1 MVLFDDGLS
10 RINKTNRTDMYI
22 HKKGYGVIAT
32 LFTFLVLI
40 IVGIIMLLN
49 ALLETTHWTILA
61 GLIIIG
67 VIIFVWSITFFRV
80 PTKRKITH
88 EENAVVS
95 SADGEIVAIEEVEEK
110 EYFHDKRIQVSVFMS
125 AYDVHVN
132 WFPMD
137 GVVSYVKYHP
147 GKKLF
152 AINPKSSELNERNS
166 VAVRDAKGREVL
178 FRQVAG
184 VMARRIVCNIKEGDK
199 AEVGKEFGMIKFGSR
214 VDFFLPKDADIQ
226 VEMGD
231 DITGQ
236 VTVLAYLK

>member
-1 MVLFDDGLS
+1 
-10 RINKTNRTDMYI
+10 MYI

-32 LFTFLVLI
+32 VFTVLVLI
-40 IVGIIMLLN
+40 IVAASMLFN
-49 ALLETTHWTILA
+49 AIFVTTHWTILA

-67 VIIFVWSITFFRV
+67 LIVFIWSVTFFRV
-80 PTKRKITH
+80 PTRRKVTH
-88 EENAVVS
+88 EANAVVS

-166 VAVRDAKGREVL
+166 VAVKDAEGREVL

-184 VMARRIVCNIKEGDK
+184 VMARRIVCNVKEGDK

-214 VDFFLPKDADIQ
+214 VDFFLPCDADIQ
-226 VEMGD
+226 VEIGD

>member
-1 MVLFDDGLS
+1 
-10 RINKTNRTDMYI
+10 MYI

-32 LFTFLVLI
+32 VFTVLVLI
-40 IVGIIMLLN
+40 TVGIVMLLN
-49 ALLETTHWTILA
+49 AIMETTHWTILA
-61 GLIIIG
+61 GVIIIG

-80 PTKRKITH
+80 PTNRKITH

-132 WFPMD
+132 WFPIN

-166 VAVRDAKGREVL
+166 VAVKDEKGREVL

-214 VDFFLPKDADIQ
+214 VDFFLPIDADIQ

>member
-1 MVLFDDGLS
+1 
-10 RINKTNRTDMYI
+10 MYI

-32 LFTFLVLI
+32 MFTVLVLI
-40 IVGIIMLLN
+40 ILGVVMLLN
-49 ALLETTHWTILA
+49 AVLETTHWTILA

-67 VIIFVWSITFFRV
+67 VMVFVWSITFFRV

-132 WFPMD
+132 WFPID

-166 VAVRDAKGREVL
+166 VAVRDEKGREVL

-184 VMARRIVCNIKEGDK
+184 VMARRIVCNVKEGDK

-214 VDFFLPKDADIQ
+214 VDFFLPVDADIQ
-226 VEMGD
+226 VEIGD
-231 DITGQ
+231 AITGQ
-236 VTVLAYLK
+236 VSVLAYLK

>member
-1 MVLFDDGLS
+1 
-10 RINKTNRTDMYI
+10 MYI

-32 LFTFLVLI
+32 MFTVLVLI
-40 IVGIIMLLN
+40 ILGVVMLLN
-49 ALLETTHWTILA
+49 AVLETTHWTILA

-67 VIIFVWSITFFRV
+67 VMVFVWSITFFRV

-166 VAVRDAKGREVL
+166 VAVKDAKGREVL
-178 FRQVAG
+178 FKQVAG

-214 VDFFLPKDADIQ
+214 VDFFLPVDADIQ
-226 VEMGD
+226 VEIGD
-231 DITGQ
+231 AITGQ
-236 VTVLAYLK
+236 VSVLAYLK

>member
-1 MVLFDDGLS
+1 
-10 RINKTNRTDMYI
+10 MYI

>member
-1 MVLFDDGLS
+1 MLFDDNLK
-10 RINKTNRTDMYI
+10 IMYI

-32 LFTFLVLI
+32 VFTVLVLI
-40 IVGIIMLLN
+40 TVGIVMLLN

-67 VIIFVWSITFFRV
+67 VVIFVWSITFFRV
-80 PTKRKITH
+80 PTNRKITH

-166 VAVRDAKGREVL
+166 VAVRDEKGREVL

-214 VDFFLPKDADIQ
+214 VDFFLPIDADIQ

-236 VTVLAYLK
+236 ETVLAYLR

>member
-1 MVLFDDGLS
+1 
-10 RINKTNRTDMYI
+10 MYI

-32 LFTFLVLI
+32 VFTVLVLI
-40 IVGIIMLLN
+40 TVGVSMLLN
-49 ALLETTHWTILA
+49 AILENTHWTILA
-61 GLIIIG
+61 GVIVIG

-80 PTKRKITH
+80 PTNRKITH

-110 EYFHDKRIQVSVFMS
+110 EYFHDKRIQISVFMS

-132 WFPMD
+132 WFPIN

-166 VAVRDAKGREVL
+166 VAVKDEKGREVL

-214 VDFFLPKDADIQ
+214 VDFFLPIDADIQ

-236 VTVLAYLK
+236 VSVLAYLK

>member
-1 MVLFDDGLS
+1 
-10 RINKTNRTDMYI
+10 MYI

-32 LFTFLVLI
+32 VFTVLVLVT
-40 IVGIIMLLN
+40 VGVVMLLN

-80 PTKRKITH
+80 PTNRKITH
-88 EENAVVS
+88 EDNAVVS

-110 EYFHDKRIQVSVFMS
+110 EYFHDKRIQISVFMS

-166 VAVRDAKGREVL
+166 VVVKDEKGREVL

-214 VDFFLPKDADIQ
+214 VDFFLPCDADIQ
-226 VEMGD
+226 VEIGD

-236 VTVLAYLK
+236 MSVLAYLK

>member
-1 MVLFDDGLS
+1 
-10 RINKTNRTDMYI
+10 MYI

-32 LFTFLVLI
+32 VFTVITLI
-40 IVGIIMLLN
+40 IVVTIMLLN
-49 ALLETTHWTILA
+49 AFLETTHWTILA

-67 VIIFVWSITFFRV
+67 VIIVVWSVTFFRV
-80 PTKRKITH
+80 PTNRRITR
-88 EENAVVS
+88 EDNAVVS
-95 SADGEIVAIEEVEEK
+95 SADGEVVAIEEVEEK

-166 VAVRDAKGREVL
+166 VVVRDLKGREVL

-214 VDFFLPKDADIQ
+214 VDFFLPCDAEIQ
-226 VEMGD
+226 VELGD

-236 VTVLAYLK
+236 VSVLAYLK

>member
-1 MVLFDDGLS
+1 
-10 RINKTNRTDMYI
+10 MYI

-32 LFTFLVLI
+32 VFTVMALI
-40 IVGIIMLLN
+40 VIVTIMLLN
-49 ALLETTHWTILA
+49 AFWGRTHWTILA

-67 VIIFVWSITFFRV
+67 VIVVVWSISFFRV

-125 AYDVHVN
+125 AHDVHVN
-132 WFPMD
+132 WFPID

-166 VAVRDAKGREVL
+166 VAVRDEKGREVL

-214 VDFFLPKDADIQ
+214 VDFFLPIDADIQ
-226 VEMGD
+226 VEIGD

-236 VTVLAYLK
+236 VSVLAYLK

>member
-1 MVLFDDGLS
+1 
-10 RINKTNRTDMYI
+10 MYI

-32 LFTFLVLI
+32 VFTVLVLI
-40 IVGIIMLLN
+40 TVGIVMLLN
-49 ALLETTHWTILA
+49 AFMETTHWTILA
-61 GLIIIG
+61 GVIIIG

-80 PTKRKITH
+80 PTNRKITH

-110 EYFHDKRIQVSVFMS
+110 EYFHDKRIQISVFMS

-132 WFPMD
+132 WFPIN

-166 VAVRDAKGREVL
+166 VAVKDEKGREVL
-178 FRQVAG
+178 LRQVAG

-214 VDFFLPKDADIQ
+214 VDFFLPIDADIQ

-236 VTVLAYLK
+236 VSVLAYLK

>member
-1 MVLFDDGLS
+1 
-10 RINKTNRTDMYI
+10 MYI

-32 LFTFLVLI
+32 VFSLMVVLI
-40 IVGIIMLLN
+40 VVIIMLLN
-49 ALLETTHWTILA
+49 AFLENTHWTILA

-67 VIIFVWSITFFRV
+67 AIVVGWAISFFRV
-80 PTKRKITH
+80 PTNRKINH
-88 EENAVVS
+88 DENAVVS
-95 SADGEIVAIEEVEEK
+95 SADGEIVAIEEMEEK

-166 VAVRDAKGREVL
+166 VAVKDEKGREVL

-184 VMARRIVCNIKEGDK
+184 VMARRIVCNIKESDK

-214 VDFFLPKDADIQ
+214 VDFFLPVDADIQ

-231 DITGQ
+231 KVTGQ
-236 VTVLAYLK
+236 ETVLAYLR

>member
-1 MVLFDDGLS
+1 
-10 RINKTNRTDMYI
+10 MYI

-32 LFTFLVLI
+32 MFTVLVLI
-40 IVGIIMLLN
+40 TVGVLMLLN
-49 ALLETTHWTILA
+49 AVLETTHWTILA
-61 GLIIIG
+61 GVIIIG
-67 VIIFVWSITFFRV
+67 VIIFIWSITFFRV
-80 PTKRKITH
+80 PTNRKITH
-88 EENAVVS
+88 EDNAVVS

-132 WFPMD
+132 WFPMN

-166 VAVRDAKGREVL
+166 VVVKDEKGREVL

-214 VDFFLPKDADIQ
+214 VDFFLPCDADIQ
-226 VEMGD
+226 VELGD

-236 VTVLAYLK
+236 VSVLAYLK

>member
-1 MVLFDDGLS
+1 
-10 RINKTNRTDMYI
+10 MYI

-32 LFTFLVLI
+32 MFTVLVLI
-40 IVGIIMLLN
+40 ILGVVMLLN
-49 ALLETTHWTILA
+49 AVLETTHWTILA

-67 VIIFVWSITFFRV
+67 VMVFVWSITFFRV

-147 GKKLF
+147 GKRLF

-166 VAVRDAKGREVL
+166 VAVRDEKGREVL

-184 VMARRIVCNIKEGDK
+184 IMARRIVCNVKEGDK

-214 VDFFLPKDADIQ
+214 VDFFLPVDADIQ
-226 VEMGD
+226 VEIGD
-231 DITGQ
+231 AITGQ
-236 VTVLAYLK
+236 VSVLAYLK

>member
-1 MVLFDDGLS
+1 
-10 RINKTNRTDMYI
+10 MYI

-32 LFTFLVLI
+32 MFTVLVLI
-40 IVGIIMLLN
+40 TVGVLMLLN
-49 ALLETTHWTILA
+49 AVLETTHWTILA
-61 GLIIIG
+61 GVIIIG
-67 VIIFVWSITFFRV
+67 VIIFIWSITFFRV
-80 PTKRKITH
+80 PTNRKITH

-132 WFPMD
+132 WFPMN

-166 VAVRDAKGREVL
+166 VVVKDDKGREVL

-214 VDFFLPKDADIQ
+214 VDFFLPCDADIQ
-226 VEMGD
+226 VELGD

-236 VTVLAYLK
+236 VSVLAYLK

>member
-1 MVLFDDGLS
+1 
-10 RINKTNRTDMYI
+10 MYI

-32 LFTFLVLI
+32 VFTVLVLI
-40 IVGIIMLLN
+40 TVGVVMLLN
-49 ALLETTHWTILA
+49 AVLETTHWTILA
-61 GLIIIG
+61 GLIIID

-80 PTKRKITH
+80 PTNRKITK

-110 EYFHDKRIQVSVFMS
+110 EYFHDKRIQISVFMS

-132 WFPMD
+132 WFPID

-152 AINPKSSELNERNS
+152 AITPKSSELNERNT
-166 VAVRDAKGREVL
+166 VVVKDEKGREVL

-214 VDFFLPKDADIQ
+214 VDFFLPYDADIQ

-236 VTVLAYLK
+236 VSVLAYLK

>member
-1 MVLFDDGLS
+1 
-10 RINKTNRTDMYI
+10 MYI

-32 LFTFLVLI
+32 VFTAL
-40 IVGIIMLLN
+40 
-49 ALLETTHWTILA
+49 ALLIAVAYMLIDIVWEITPLTKTIWIC
-61 GLIIIG
+61 LIIIG
-67 VIIFVWSITFFRV
+67 AIIFGWSISFFRV
-80 PTKRKITH
+80 PTRRKITH
-88 EENAVVS
+88 DENAVVS

-132 WFPMD
+132 WFPID

-166 VAVRDAKGREVL
+166 VAVKDARGREVL

-184 VMARRIVCNIKEGDK
+184 VMARRIVCNVKEGDK

-214 VDFFLPKDADIQ
+214 VDFFLPIDADIQ
-226 VEMGD
+226 VEIGD

-236 VTVLAYLK
+236 VSVLAYLK

>member
-1 MVLFDDGLS
+1 
-10 RINKTNRTDMYI
+10 MYI

-32 LFTFLVLI
+32 VFTVLVLI
-40 IVGIIMLLN
+40 TVGIVMLLN
-49 ALLETTHWTILA
+49 AILETTHWTILA

-80 PTKRKITH
+80 PTRRKITH

-132 WFPMD
+132 WFPMN

-166 VAVRDAKGREVL
+166 VAVRDEKGREVL
-178 FRQVAG
+178 LRQVAG

-214 VDFFLPKDADIQ
+214 VDFFLPVDADIQ
-226 VEMGD
+226 VEIGD

-236 VTVLAYLK
+236 VSVLAYLK

>member
-1 MVLFDDGLS
+1 
-10 RINKTNRTDMYI
+10 MYI

-32 LFTFLVLI
+32 MFTVLVLI
-40 IVGIIMLLN
+40 ILGVVMLLN
-49 ALLETTHWTILA
+49 AVLETTHWTILA

-67 VIIFVWSITFFRV
+67 VMVFVWSITFFRV
-80 PTKRKITH
+80 PTKRRITH

-166 VAVRDAKGREVL
+166 VAVRDEKGREVL

-184 VMARRIVCNIKEGDK
+184 IMARRIVCNVKEGDK

-214 VDFFLPKDADIQ
+214 VDFFLPVDADIQ
-226 VEMGD
+226 VEIGD
-231 DITGQ
+231 AITGQ
-236 VTVLAYLK
+236 VSVLAYLK

>member
-1 MVLFDDGLS
+1 
-10 RINKTNRTDMYI
+10 MYI

-32 LFTFLVLI
+32 VFTVMALI
-40 IVGIIMLLN
+40 VIVTIMLLN
-49 ALLETTHWTILA
+49 AFLESTHWTILA

-67 VIIFVWSITFFRV
+67 VIVVVWSVTFFRV
-80 PTKRKITH
+80 PTNRKITH
-88 EENAVVS
+88 EKNAVVS

-147 GKKLF
+147 GKKMF

-166 VAVRDAKGREVL
+166 VVVKDEKGREVL

-184 VMARRIVCNIKEGDK
+184 IMARRIVCNIKEGDK

-214 VDFFLPKDADIQ
+214 VDFFLPCDADIQ
-226 VEMGD
+226 VEIGD

-236 VTVLAYLK
+236 VSVLAYLK

>member
-1 MVLFDDGLS
+1 
-10 RINKTNRTDMYI
+10 MYI

-32 LFTFLVLI
+32 VFTVIVLL
-40 IVGIIMLLN
+40 IVAASMVLN
-49 ALLETTHWTILA
+49 AIFVNTHWTILA

-67 VIIFVWSITFFRV
+67 TIIFIWSITFFRV
-80 PTKRKITH
+80 PTRRMITH

-110 EYFHDKRIQVSVFMS
+110 EYFHDKRIQISVFMS

-132 WFPMD
+132 WFPIS

-166 VAVRDAKGREVL
+166 VAVKDEKGREVL

-184 VMARRIVCNIKEGDK
+184 VMARRIVCNVKEGDK

-214 VDFFLPKDADIQ
+214 VDFFLPIDADIQ

-236 VTVLAYLK
+236 VSVLAYLK

>member
-1 MVLFDDGLS
+1 
-10 RINKTNRTDMYI
+10 MYI

-32 LFTFLVLI
+32 MFTVLVLI
-40 IVGIIMLLN
+40 TVGVLMLLN
-49 ALLETTHWTILA
+49 AVLETTHWTILA
-61 GLIIIG
+61 GVIIIG
-67 VIIFVWSITFFRV
+67 VIIFIWSITFFRV
-80 PTKRKITH
+80 PTNRKITH

-132 WFPMD
+132 WFPMN

-166 VAVRDAKGREVL
+166 VVVKDEKGREVL

-214 VDFFLPKDADIQ
+214 VDFFLPIDADIQ
-226 VEMGD
+226 VEIGD

-236 VTVLAYLK
+236 VSVLAYLK

>member
-1 MVLFDDGLS
+1 
-10 RINKTNRTDMYI
+10 MYI

-32 LFTFLVLI
+32 MFTVLVLI
-40 IVGIIMLLN
+40 TVGVLMLLN
-49 ALLETTHWTILA
+49 AVLETTHWTILA
-61 GLIIIG
+61 GVIIIG
-67 VIIFVWSITFFRV
+67 VIIFIWSITFFRV
-80 PTKRKITH
+80 PTNRKITH

-132 WFPMD
+132 WFPIN

-166 VAVRDAKGREVL
+166 VVVKDEKGREVL

-214 VDFFLPKDADIQ
+214 VDFFLPCDADIQ
-226 VEMGD
+226 VELGD

-236 VTVLAYLK
+236 VSVLAYLK

>member
-1 MVLFDDGLS
+1 
-10 RINKTNRTDMYI
+10 MYI

-32 LFTFLVLI
+32 MFTVLVLVT
-40 IVGIIMLLN
+40 VGIIMLLN
-49 ALLETTHWTILA
+49 AILETTHWTILA
-61 GLIIIG
+61 GVIIIG

-80 PTKRKITH
+80 PTRRKITH

-132 WFPMD
+132 WFPIN

-166 VAVRDAKGREVL
+166 VAVRDEKGREVL

-184 VMARRIVCNIKEGDK
+184 VMARRIVCNVKEGDK

-214 VDFFLPKDADIQ
+214 VDFFLPIDADIQ

>member
-1 MVLFDDGLS
+1 
-10 RINKTNRTDMYI
+10 MYI

-32 LFTFLVLI
+32 VSSAIILIVAVLF
-40 IVGIIMLLN
+40 MLLG
-49 ALLETTHWTILA
+49 AIYEITPLA
-61 GLIIIG
+61 IQIGLIIIG
-67 VIIFVWSITFFRV
+67 VIIIGWAVSFFRV
-80 PTKRKITH
+80 PTRRQITH

-110 EYFHDKRIQVSVFMS
+110 EYFHDKRIQISVFMS

-166 VAVRDAKGREVL
+166 VVVKDSKGREVL
-178 FRQVAG
+178 FRQIAG
-184 VMARRIVCNIKEGDK
+184 VMARRIVCNVKEGDK

-214 VDFFLPKDADIQ
+214 VDFFLPCDADIQ

>member
-1 MVLFDDGLS
+1 
-10 RINKTNRTDMYI
+10 MYI

-32 LFTFLVLI
+32 VFTVMALI
-40 IVGIIMLLN
+40 VIVTIMLLN
-49 ALLETTHWTILA
+49 AFLENTHWTILA

-67 VIIFVWSITFFRV
+67 VIVVVWSISFFRV

-132 WFPMD
+132 WFPMN

-166 VAVRDAKGREVL
+166 VVVKDEKGREVL

-214 VDFFLPKDADIQ
+214 VDFFLPCDADIQ
-226 VEMGD
+226 VELGD

-236 VTVLAYLK
+236 VSVLAYLK

>member
-1 MVLFDDGLS
+1 
-10 RINKTNRTDMYI
+10 MYI

-32 LFTFLVLI
+32 MFTVLVLI
-40 IVGIIMLLN
+40 IVGVVMLLN
-49 ALLETTHWTILA
+49 AVLETTHWTILA

-67 VIIFVWSITFFRV
+67 VMVFVWSITFFRV

-147 GKKLF
+147 GKKMF

-166 VAVRDAKGREVL
+166 VAVRDEKGREVL

-184 VMARRIVCNIKEGDK
+184 VMARRIVCNVKEGDK

-214 VDFFLPKDADIQ
+214 VDFFLPVDADIQ
-226 VEMGD
+226 VEIGD
-231 DITGQ
+231 AITGQ
-236 VTVLAYLK
+236 VSVLAYLK

>member
-1 MVLFDDGLS
+1 
-10 RINKTNRTDMYI
+10 MYI

-32 LFTFLVLI
+32 VFTVMALI
-40 IVGIIMLLN
+40 VIVTIMLLN
-49 ALLETTHWTILA
+49 AFLENTHWTILA
-61 GLIIIG
+61 GLILIG
-67 VIIFVWSITFFRV
+67 VIVVVWSVTFFRV
-80 PTKRKITH
+80 PTNRKITH

-132 WFPMD
+132 WFPID

-166 VAVRDAKGREVL
+166 VAVRDEKGREVL

-214 VDFFLPKDADIQ
+214 VDFFLPIDADIQ
-226 VEMGD
+226 VEIGD

-236 VTVLAYLK
+236 VSVLAYLK

>member
-1 MVLFDDGLS
+1 
-10 RINKTNRTDMYI
+10 MYI

-32 LFTFLVLI
+32 VSTAIILIVAVLF
-40 IVGIIMLLN
+40 MLFG
-49 ALLETTHWTILA
+49 AIYEITPLA
-61 GLIIIG
+61 IQIGLIIIG
-67 VIIFVWSITFFRV
+67 VIVIGWAVSFFRV
-80 PTKRKITH
+80 PTKRQITH

-110 EYFHDKRIQVSVFMS
+110 EYFHDKRIQISVFMS

-166 VAVRDAKGREVL
+166 VVVKDSKGREVL
-178 FRQVAG
+178 FRQIAG
-184 VMARRIVCNIKEGDK
+184 VMARRIVCNVKEGDK

-214 VDFFLPKDADIQ
+214 VDFFLPCDADIQ

>member
-1 MVLFDDGLS
+1 
-10 RINKTNRTDMYI
+10 MYI

-32 LFTFLVLI
+32 VFTVMALI
-40 IVGIIMLLN
+40 VIVTIMLLN
-49 ALLETTHWTILA
+49 AFLENTHWIILA

-67 VIIFVWSITFFRV
+67 VIVVVWSVSFFRV

-88 EENAVVS
+88 EENAVIS

-132 WFPMD
+132 WFPMN
-137 GVVSYVKYHP
+137 GIVSYVKYHP

-166 VAVRDAKGREVL
+166 VVVKDEKGREVL

-214 VDFFLPKDADIQ
+214 VDFFLPCDADIQ
-226 VEMGD
+226 VELGD

-236 VTVLAYLK
+236 VSVLAYLK

>member
-1 MVLFDDGLS
+1 
-10 RINKTNRTDMYI
+10 MYI

-32 LFTFLVLI
+32 VFTVLVLI
-40 IVGIIMLLN
+40 TVGVIMLLN
-49 ALLETTHWTILA
+49 AILETTHWTLLA
-61 GLIIIG
+61 CIIIIG

-80 PTKRKITH
+80 PTRRKITH

-166 VAVRDAKGREVL
+166 VVVKDEKGREVL

-184 VMARRIVCNIKEGDK
+184 VMARRIVCNVKEGDK

-214 VDFFLPKDADIQ
+214 VDFFLPCDADIQ

-236 VTVLAYLK
+236 VSVLAYLK

>member
-1 MVLFDDGLS
+1 
-10 RINKTNRTDMYI
+10 MYI

-32 LFTFLVLI
+32 VFTVMALI
-40 IVGIIMLLN
+40 VIVTIMLLN
-49 ALLETTHWTILA
+49 AFWGRTHWTILA

-67 VIIFVWSITFFRV
+67 VIVVVWSISFFRV

-132 WFPMD
+132 WFPID
-137 GVVSYVKYHP
+137 GVVSYVNYHP

-166 VAVRDAKGREVL
+166 VAVRDEKGREVL

-214 VDFFLPKDADIQ
+214 VDFFLPIDADIQ
-226 VEMGD
+226 VEIGD

-236 VTVLAYLK
+236 VSVLAYLK

>member
-1 MVLFDDGLS
+1 
-10 RINKTNRTDMYI
+10 MYI

-32 LFTFLVLI
+32 MFTVLVLI
-40 IVGIIMLLN
+40 ILGVVMLLN
-49 ALLETTHWTILA
+49 AVLETTHWTILA

-67 VIIFVWSITFFRV
+67 VMVFVWSITFFRV

-166 VAVRDAKGREVL
+166 VAVRDEKGREVL

-184 VMARRIVCNIKEGDK
+184 VMARRIVCNVKEGDK

-214 VDFFLPKDADIQ
+214 VDFFLPVDADIQ
-226 VEMGD
+226 VEIGD
-231 DITGQ
+231 AITGQ
-236 VTVLAYLK
+236 VSVLAYLK